1 VIEPHF
7 NRVDNKNARADPE
20 AGSVITRYHAHD
32 RGPYERMMMEQQT
45 ASKTLVAAPGPLRTW
60 LLAIRPKTL
69 PAAASSV
76 IVGTALAFFD
86 DSFAPGPALAA
97 LAIALLL
104 QIGSNLANDVY
115 DDERGAD
122 TADRLGPTRV
132 THTGL
137 LSRSQVKTGM
147 KVALGLALLIGLYLT
162 WVRGPLVLAIGVA
175 AIIAAVAYT
184 GGPYPLGYHGLG
196 EVFVFLFFGL
206 TAVVGT
212 YWVQVGATTPL
223 VWLMAVPPG
232 LIITAILVV
241 NNLRDIEQDRAAGKH
256 TVAVRIGVRATKAEY
271 AACLVGAYLIIAG
284 VVIAGVLPTATLAV
298 ALSTPMAWRAT
309 KLVFTQTGRP
319 LNGALALTGQTALV
333 FSMLFA
339 FGLVLAH

>member
-1 VIEPHF
+1 MTA
-7 NRVDNKNARADPE
+7 NAL
-20 AGSVITRYHAHD
+20 H
-32 RGPYERMMMEQQT
+32 
-45 ASKTLVAAPGPLRTW
+45 TW

-76 IVGTALAFFD
+76 IVGTALAWFD
-86 DSFAPGPALAA
+86 GGFALGPALAA
-97 LAIALLL
+97 LVIALLL

-137 LSRSQVKTGM
+137 LSRRQVKIGM
-147 KVALGLALLIGLYLT
+147 KVVLGLAFVLGLYLT
-162 WVRGPLVLAIGVA
+162 WVRGPLVLVIGIA

-212 YWVQVGATTPL
+212 YWVQTGTTTPL

-241 NNLRDIEQDRAAGKH
+241 NNLRDIEQDRVAGKH
-256 TVAVRIGVRATKAEY
+256 TIAVRIGVSATKVEY
-271 AACLVGAYLIIAG
+271 AVCMSGAYLVVAG
-284 VVIAGVLPTATLAV
+284 AVAAGMLPAATLAV
-298 ALSTPMAWRAT
+298 TLSAPVAWRAWRIAS
-309 KLVFTQTGRP
+309 TQAGRP
-319 LNGALALTGQTALV
+319 LNAALALTGQTALV
-333 FSMLFA
+333 FSVLFA
-339 FGLVLAH
+339 LGLLLAS

>member
-1 VIEPHF
+1 MMQRDPAEL
-7 NRVDNKNARADPE
+7 NA
-20 AGSVITRYHAHD
+20 T
-32 RGPYERMMMEQQT
+32 
-45 ASKTLVAAPGPLRTW
+45 AAPGPLETW

-76 IVGTALAFFD
+76 IVGTALAWFD
-86 DSFAPGPALAA
+86 GGFALGPAIAA
-97 LAIALLL
+97 LVIALLL

-137 LSRSQVKTGM
+137 LSRTQVKTGM
-147 KVALGLALLIGLYLT
+147 KVVLGLAFVLGLYLA
-162 WVRGPLVLAIGVA
+162 WVRGPLVLLIGAA
-175 AIIAAVAYT
+175 AIVAAVAYT

-212 YWVQVGATTPL
+212 YWVQTGTSTPL

-232 LIITAILVV
+232 LIITAIIVV
-241 NNLRDIEQDRAAGKH
+241 NNLRDIEQDRVAGKH
-256 TVAVRIGVRATKAEY
+256 TVAVRIGVEATKTEY
-271 AACLVGAYLIIAG
+271 AICIVGAYLVVGGAVVAG
-284 VVIAGVLPTATLAV
+284 ALPAATLAV
-298 ALSTPMAWRAT
+298 VLSAPIAWRASRI
-309 KLVFTQTGRP
+309 VYTQAGRP
-319 LNGALALTGQTALV
+319 LNAALALTGQTALV
-333 FSMLFA
+333 FSVLFA
-339 FGLVLAH
+339 ASLVLAR

>member
-1 VIEPHF
+1 MEHSPI
-7 NRVDNKNARADPE
+7 DPQM
-20 AGSVITRYHAHD
+20 ATPDSTGRLH
-32 RGPYERMMMEQQT
+32 
-45 ASKTLVAAPGPLRTW
+45 TW
-60 LLAIRPKTL
+60 VLAIRPKTL

-76 IVGTALAFFD
+76 VVGTALAAYD
-86 DSFAPGPALAA
+86 GGLAVGPALAA
-97 LAIALLL
+97 LAIAILL

-137 LSRSQVKTGM
+137 LTRTQVKTGM
-147 KVALGLALLIGLYLT
+147 KVALGLAFGLGLYLA
-162 WVRGPLVLAIGVA
+162 WVRGPLVLVIGVA
-175 AIIAAVAYT
+175 AILAAVAYT

-212 YWVQVGATTPL
+212 YWVQTGTTTPL

-241 NNLRDIEQDRAAGKH
+241 NNLRDIEQDRLAGKR
-256 TVAVRIGVRATKAEY
+256 TLAVRVGIRATKIEY
-271 AACLVGAYLIIAG
+271 AVCMGGAYL
-284 VVIAGVLPTATLAV
+284 VVAAAVAVGMLPVTTLAI
-298 ALSTPMAWRAT
+298 ALSAPLASRAARI
-309 KLVFTQTGRP
+309 VFTQTGRP
-319 LNGALALTGQTALV
+319 LNGALAMTGQTALV
-333 FSMLFA
+333 FSVLFA
-339 FGLVLAH
+339 LGLALAR